1 MDYLSDIEKQ
11 QKKEVVVREQTE
23 EYSSPHDTAINV
35 KGVNNLLI
43 KFAKCCCP
51 IEGDEI
57 IGFVSHGQ
65 GIVVHRKQCP
75 NLSFFDPDR
84 LIDVTWK

>member
-1 MDYLSDIEKQ
+1 MENYKPQENS
-11 QKKEVVVREQTE
+11 V
-23 EYSSPHDTAINV
+23 NV
-35 KGVNNLLI
+35 KGVGNLLI

-57 IGFVSHGQ
+57 VGFVSHGQ

-84 LIDVTWK
+84 LIEVNWK